1 MRTLLRRG
9 VIAVLLTAA
18 GPVSALAQTPS
29 SLNGLG
35 DVILELARTA
45 PAPNRQRIADQLFS
59 GLIDATIIDADGNN
73 ANFEDGD
80 VVVFGLA
87 PVSRN
92 GPPLIFTGTRADFNN
107 FVEANADDIL
117 AILFPG
123 SLTESTSGIDIAQ
136 GHAQAFL
143 VSTALAAGM
152 RGNIGGR
159 VEYETFDVEGAS
171 GKGIQGLFRA
181 RSVAVEA
188 RYAQLS
194 DTLRTKSTNIGV
206 NFHPSY
212 ARGNAE
218 DEVRV
223 GGDGYVNVLYSKSRA
238 LDLGS
243 LDYGAGVWASG
254 RKGLAKAS
262 VSFGAIL
269 LGSKTY
275 IPLAVIG
282 DGFEFVAQA
291 INDRALRWDFTYGG
305 AAQYPLSD
313 AWAVGAKLLQSASV
327 KSERDQGRTSQLALI
342 NIAFVTGGNELFDFG
357 YRYSSGGE
365 HYQAHG
371 IFMNANFGF

>member
-1 MRTLLRRG
+1 MRTHLRCG
-9 VIAVLLTAA
+9 LIAAVLTMA
-18 GPVSALAQTPS
+18 GPVPALAQVPA

-35 DVILELARTA
+35 DVILQLTKSA
-45 PAPNRQRIADQLFS
+45 PTPNQQRIADQLFS
-59 GLIDATIIDADGNN
+59 GLIDATIVDNDGNN
-73 ANFEDGD
+73 TNFEDGD
-80 VVVFGLA
+80 LVLFGLA

-92 GPPLIFTGTRADFNN
+92 LPGLVFTGNRGAFND
-107 FVEANADDIL
+107 FVEANADEIL

-136 GHAQAFL
+136 SHSQAFL

-159 VEYETFDVEGAS
+159 VEYENFDVDGAS
-171 GKGIQGLFRA
+171 GNSIQGLFRL
-181 RSVAVEA
+181 RSVAVEG

-212 ARGNAE
+212 ARGNSE

-223 GGDGYVNVLYSKSRA
+223 GGDGYFNILYSSSRA

-243 LDYGAGVWASG
+243 MDYGAGVWAAG
-254 RKGLAKAS
+254 RKGLQNAS
-262 VSFGAIL
+262 LSVGAIL

-275 IPLAVIG
+275 IPLGLIG
-282 DGFEFVAQA
+282 DDFEFVAQA
-291 INDRALRWDFTYGG
+291 LNDRTLRWDLTYGG
-305 AAQYPLSD
+305 AIQYPLSD
-313 AWAVGAKLLQSASV
+313 TWAVGAKVLQSASV
-327 KSERDQGRTSQLALI
+327 KSDRDQGRTSQLVLVNLAYLL
-342 NIAFVTGGNELFDFG
+342 GNRPIDFG
-357 YRYSSGGE
+357 YRFSSGGE
-365 HYQAHG
+365 RYKAHG